1 MPTQNAA
8 EIVACLKKG
17 STKAL
22 HNIHDL
28 YYPALRNFA
37 SSLLGDTSTAEDVIA
52 EVFVILWKKHQDF
65 GTLQNI
71 KAFLYISTRNACINH
86 LKKIQRDSAMKSM
99 LTNYLSVDHE
109 EFALNEMIR
118 AEVLQQIYQAIEAL
132 PSQCGKVFK
141 LCYVEGLSNSEVAE
155 HFSISVNTVKNHK
168 VKALGLLRLKFL
180 NGPSMTAMLAVMGFH
195 FFCQICGT
203 TRLT

>member
-1 MPTQNAA
+1 MSIQNAA
-8 EIVACLKKG
+8 EIIASLKKG

-22 HNIHDL
+22 HAIHNL

-37 SSLLGDTSTAEDVIA
+37 ASLLADTSAAEDVIA
-52 EVFVILWKKHQDF
+52 EIFVTLWKKHEDF
-65 GTLQNI
+65 ETLQNI

-86 LKKIQRDSAMKSM
+86 LKKMQRDSAMKDS
-99 LTNYLSVDHE
+99 LTNYLSEDRA

-132 PSQCGKVFK
+132 PLQCGKVFK

-180 NGPSMTAMLAVMGFH
+180 NGPSMAAMPAMMGLH
-195 FFCQICGT
+195 FFCQVLCQA
-203 TRLT
+203 

>member
-1 MPTQNAA
+1 MNIQNAA
-8 EIVACLKKG
+8 DIVSELKRG

-22 HNIHDL
+22 HAVHDL

-37 SSLLGDTSTAEDVIA
+37 MSLVGDGPAAEDIVA
-52 EVFVILWKKHQDF
+52 EVFVTLWKKHEDF
-65 GTLQNI
+65 ETLQNI
-71 KAFLYISTRNACINH
+71 KAFVYISTRNACINH
-86 LKKIQRDSAMKSM
+86 IKKLQRDVVMKSG

-132 PSQCGKVFK
+132 PSQCKKVFK
-141 LCYVEGLSNSEVAE
+141 LCYVEGMTNSEVAE
-155 HFSISVNTVKNHK
+155 RFAISVNTVKNHK

-180 NGPSMTAMLAVMGFH
+180 NGPSMSVLGVMIYFVV
-195 FFCQICGT
+195 
-203 TRLT
+203 